1 MAEKTDKI
9 SRKSF
14 GNQECEK
21 QKLLNHSFTKKNP
34 FISFRRMTNA
44 VLGLEEG
51 EGKTK
56 TNGDDC
62 QGSMSTQRVQTS
74 KDKDQKRFFESM
86 TTKFHK

>member
-1 MAEKTDKI
+1 
-9 SRKSF
+9 
-14 GNQECEK
+14 
-21 QKLLNHSFTKKNP
+21 
-34 FISFRRMTNA
+34 MTNA